1 MKIHQYNQ
9 MMKQLTDPGPSKKVQ
24 SYRKKVN
31 EQPNATKE
39 ELINQVE
46 KEFSE
51 DKITTQQRPSA
62 LDTAAMNINKGM
74 YIYDDVPA
82 SELIAQFNPVSGL
95 YRNKAGTAAFKSEA
109 DAKRFNDY
117 ITQNTDNETSVKAG
131 AASSKRKPGEAQK
144 IAAFI
149 KKEIRKKNPI
159 LKPSK
164 PLNIDIKPVA
174 PAAPV
179 KPLTREDVIKEIS
192 DYAAKNKKDNKDM
205 TGIFGSNEYFL
216 RKKGI

>member
-1 MKIHQYNQ
+1 M
-9 MMKQLTDPGPSKKVQ
+9 
-24 SYRKKVN
+24 N
-31 EQPNATKE
+31 EQPEASME
-39 ELINQVE
+39 ELVNQVQ
-46 KEFSE
+46 KEYSE
-51 DKITTQQRPSA
+51 DTITTTQRPSA

-74 YIYDDVPA
+74 YIYDGIPA

-109 DAKRFNDY
+109 DAKRFNNY
-117 ITQNTDNETSVKAG
+117 ITQNTENETSVKAG

-174 PAAPV
+174 AAPI

-192 DYAAKNKKDNKDM
+192 DYAAKNKKDK
-205 TGIFGSNEYFL
+205 
-216 RKKGI
+216 